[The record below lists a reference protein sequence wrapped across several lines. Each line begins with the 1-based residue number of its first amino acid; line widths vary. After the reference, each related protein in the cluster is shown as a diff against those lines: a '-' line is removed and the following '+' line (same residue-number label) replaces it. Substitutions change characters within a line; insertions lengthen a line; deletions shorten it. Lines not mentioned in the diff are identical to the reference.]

1 MFGRTYTI
9 ASMANS
15 IASCSRVVAR
25 CAGRVSLFLLM
36 VIALAARAQPAS
48 EPAAQP
54 ASQPPSQLA
63 AQQAPPAAGPK
74 PAPSNPSIKA
84 VPASRLAKNIV
95 VVTIHDPIDRITA
108 TSISRRFADA
118 QAAGADLIV
127 IEINTP
133 GGEVGAV
140 LDICSTI
147 KQSPIRTVAWINT
160 QAYSGGAL
168 VALACNEIIV
178 SDPVSMGDA
187 KPIGLGPMGAKSID
201 KDMLM
206 KILPPLIGSV
216 VDSAQR
222 RNRAAGQYVY
232 DELLVQGII
241 VSDAELWEI
250 ENTAT
255 GQRMCVT
262 GAEFRMLFPDLPMDG
277 TPMLAG
283 ASSVSRQNLPPRA
296 SPLNLPPPSSVT
308 APNAPVIP
316 VAPAPGDISFVG
328 ASPAAEKTSAT
339 VGDAGEGLLSVPS
352 LRPKLS
358 PADTGK
364 WKFIG
369 KVSGGTGPLVFNAQ
383 EMAYFGFAQNLDS
396 SNALDPIRND
406 ADLKAYF
413 SATTITRLDQS
424 WVENAIGFL
433 SNPIVRGILIV
444 IFLVGIFIEGSHPGL
459 FVPGIIGGL
468 ALILLVAPPLLTG
481 FATWWA
487 AAAILAGLACIG
499 LELFVVPGTMVA
511 GLIGFVLLFGGLVGT
526 FVPTGGKIPGNSMG
540 HDISLGLAT
549 VVLSMGTALLAMFF
563 LGKYFGSMP
572 LLKRMVLPNPD
583 QLEEEG
589 MDLQVSAV
597 KLGSESE
604 ICVGAVGVA
613 ISPLR
618 PTGTIEIGD
627 QVLDASVELGF
638 VSAGS
643 TVRIVKVMP
652 GKVIVAVVKD
662 GPPPPP
668 IADMPIPSEKDIETY
683 G

>member
-1 MFGRTYTI
+1 MGHF
-9 ASMANS
+9 
-15 IASCSRVVAR
+15 
-25 CAGRVSLFLLM
+25 SLCLM
-36 VIALAARAQPAS
+36 VLIFAMIAQAQPA
-48 EPAAQP
+48 
-54 ASQPPSQLA
+54 AS
-63 AQQAPPAAGPK
+63 APPAAN
-74 PAPSNPSIKA
+74 AAIKS
-84 VPASRLAKNIV
+84 VPASRLAKNIIV
-95 VVTIHDPIDRITA
+95 ITIHDPIDRVTA
-108 TSISRRFADA
+108 TSVARRFADA
-118 QAAGADLIV
+118 QASGADLIV

-187 KPIGLGPMGAKSID
+187 KPIEFGSMGMKSID
-201 KDMLM
+201 KDLLL
-206 KILPPLIGSV
+206 KIMPPLIGSV

-241 VSDAELWEI
+241 VSDAELWEV
-250 ENTAT
+250 ENTTT
-255 GQRMCVT
+255 GQRMCIT
-262 GAEFRMLFPDLPMDG
+262 AAEFKMLFPNLPMDG

-283 ASSVSRQNLPPRA
+283 ASSVSRQIPPPRA
-296 SPLNLPPPSSVT
+296 APLNLPPPDGVAAPT
-308 APNAPVIP
+308 AP

-328 ASPAAEKTSAT
+328 ASPAAQKTAAT

-383 EMAYFGFAQNLDS
+383 EMAYFGFAQNIDS
-396 SNALDPIRND
+396 SNVLEPIRND
-406 ADLKAYF
+406 ADLKAYY
-413 SATTITRLDQS
+413 SANTITRLDQS
-424 WVENAIGFL
+424 WVEDAIGFL
-433 SNPIVRGILIV
+433 SNPVVRGVLIV
-444 IFLVGIFIEGSHPGL
+444 IFLVGMFIEGSHPGL
-459 FVPGIIGGL
+459 FIPGIIGGL
-468 ALILLVAPPLLTG
+468 ALVLLIAPPLLTG

-487 AAAILAGLACIG
+487 AAAILAGLVCIAA
-499 LELFVVPGTMVA
+499 ELFVFPGTMIA
-511 GLIGFVLLFGGLVGT
+511 GLLGFVLLFGGLVGT
-526 FVPTGGKIPGNSMG
+526 FVPTGNKIPSNSMG

-572 LLKRMVLPNPD
+572 LLRRMVLPNPD
-583 QLEEEG
+583 QLEDEG
-589 MDLQVSAV
+589 MDLQIPAV

-604 ICVGAVGVA
+604 ICVGAIGIAV
-613 ISPLR
+613 SPLR
-618 PTGTIEIGD
+618 PTGTIEIGN

-643 TVRIVKVMP
+643 TVRITRVQP
-652 GKVIVAVVKD
+652 GKVIVEVVKD

-668 IADMPIPSEKDIETY
+668 IADMPIPSEKDL
-683 G
+683 